1 MMMMIA
7 VFELVDHEDECSVI
21 IIIIIIHAGIF
32 L

>member
-1 MMMMIA
+1 MMMMMIA

-21 IIIIIIHAGIF
+21 IIIRTGIV